1 MEKLLV
7 VDGSNLLFQMFYG
20 MPSRITGKDGR
31 AIQGTLGF
39 IGALGRIMRLVSPT
53 HVVVLFDG
61 EGRKERPELDADYKA
76 NRPDWSEIPEEETP
90 FSQLP
95 DIYAALDL
103 VGIKHTEC
111 TTCECDDVIAA
122 YVGKYGGE
130 CEIVISSFDSD
141 FFQLIDEHVSV
152 LRYRG
157 ESTVICTPE
166 YVRDRLGVEPW
177 QYADYKSLVGD
188 TSDNVKGVPR
198 VGPKTAAALINEFST
213 VEGVI
218 AGIGAVSKAT
228 VREALAASVD
238 RIRLNYRLIKLDGC
252 AAIPFSLSELEH
264 GRELPRTRDILTE
277 IGAV

>member
-20 MPSRITGKDGR
+20 MPSRIIGR
-31 AIQGTLGF
+31 GGRSIQGTLGF
-39 IGALGRIMRLVSPT
+39 VGALGRIIRLVSPT

-61 EGRKERPELDADYKA
+61 EGEKERVQLDADYKA
-76 NRPDWSEIPEEETP
+76 NRPDWSEVPEEDTP

-111 TTCECDDVIAA
+111 TACECDDVIAA
-122 YVGKYGGE
+122 YVEEYGNE
-130 CEIVISSFDSD
+130 REIVISSFDSD
-141 FFQLIDEHVSV
+141 FFQLISERVSV

-157 ESTVICTPE
+157 DSTVVCTPE
-166 YVRDRLGVEPW
+166 YVRSKLGVEPR

-198 VGPKTAAALINEFST
+198 VGPKTAAALIREFDT

-218 AGIGAVSKAT
+218 AGIGSVSKTA
-228 VREALAASVD
+228 VRESLAASVD
-238 RIRLNYRLIKLDGC
+238 RIRLNYRLIKLGSC
-252 AAIPFSLSELEH
+252 AAIPFPLCELAYE
-264 GRELPRTRDILTE
+264 RELPRTRDILTD
-277 IGAV
+277 IGAM